1 MNNIRRKTRTI
12 TVGGIKIGSDYPVR
26 VQTMANTDTN
36 DIEQSVLQ
44 AERCIKAGT
53 ELLRYTTQGTKE
65 AENLGIIHE
74 KLHEKGYTTPLVADI
89 HFNPHVAETAAKL
102 VEKIRINPG
111 NFVNSKDGEYT
122 ENEWNDELQRIKEK
136 LFPLLDICKEHDT
149 CVRIGV
155 NHGSLSKRIVSRY
168 GNTPLGLAKSCM
180 EFIELCEE
188 AGFYNLILSIKASNT
203 RVMVYAVRMLVEMM
217 NASGKNY
224 PLHLGVTEA
233 GSDTEGR
240 IKSAVGIGT
249 LLSEGIGDTIRV
261 SLSEAP
267 EAEIPVAKAIVDYI
281 NTYEPPTNCTDA
293 NCPKLTSYCKRESY
307 IIDTI
312 GGNNAPVVITGTP
325 TTSGQTSSL
334 HEDFTIKTL
343 PRYMELN
350 ADNIDAGKISEIK
363 HNPQK
368 IILLTTEKHDYINT
382 VRAAINTLTSQNIH
396 NPIIAYKKYNEA
408 DITQLQIKS
417 AIDFGGLLIDGLI
430 DGIYIN
436 NTTAQIPAEEI
447 CETSYQIL
455 QSSRARFSTTEY
467 ISCPSCGRTKFN
479 LPERVKEVKRATK
492 HLKGLKI
499 AVMGCIVN
507 GPGEMADADYGYI
520 GAGFGKVSLFKGKE
534 CIIKNIPEEEAIEKL
549 LEIINKDN
557 ITAKKHIDNEK

>member
-1 MNNIRRKTRTI
+1 MNSIRRETKSI
-12 TVGGIKIGSDYPVR
+12 TVGSIRIGSEYPIR

-36 DIEQSVLQ
+36 DIEASVSQ
-44 AERCIKAGT
+44 AKRCIEAGA

-65 AENLGIIHE
+65 AENLGIIHN
-74 KLHEKGYTTPLVADI
+74 KLQSDGYTTPLVADI

-111 NFVNSKDGEYT
+111 NFVSSKEGEYS
-122 ENEWNDELQRIKEK
+122 EKEWAEEINKIREK
-136 LFPLLDICKEHDT
+136 LFPLLDICKQHNT

-155 NHGSLSKRIVSRY
+155 NHGSLSKRIVSKY

-180 EFIELCEE
+180 EFIDLCEE
-188 AGFYNLILSIKASNT
+188 AEFYNLILSIKASNT

-217 NASGKNY
+217 EKSGKNY

-240 IKSAVGIGT
+240 IKSASGIGT

-267 EAEIPVAKAIVDYI
+267 EAEIPVAKNIVEYI
-281 NTYEPPTNCTDA
+281 NTYNYSTTIQ
-293 NCPKLTSYCKRESY
+293 PKQLSRRTSYNKRKSNEIHNIGGENVPIVVTNKANNTEIHEDY
-307 IIDTI
+307 TIDNIPNKVLLEVEKIDTS
-312 GGNNAPVVITGTP
+312 T
-325 TTSGQTSSL
+325 L
-334 HEDFTIKTL
+334 ELLKTH
-343 PRYMELN
+343 PE
-350 ADNIDAGKISEIK
+350 
-363 HNPQK
+363 Q
-368 IILLTTEKHDYINT
+368 IIFLTTKEHNFIGTIRLGIEILSKN
-382 VRAAINTLTSQNIH
+382 NIY
-396 NPIIAYKKYNEA
+396 NPIIVTKRYNENNLSL
-408 DITQLQIKS
+408 LQIKS

-436 NTTAQIPAEEI
+436 NENRAISEEEV
-447 CETSYQIL
+447 CETSFQIL
-455 QSSRARFSTTEY
+455 QSTRARFSTTEY
-467 ISCPSCGRTKFN
+467 ISCPSCGRTKFD
-479 LPERVKEVKRATK
+479 LPERVKEVKKATK

-520 GAGFGKVSLFKGKE
+520 GAGFGKVSLYKGKE
-534 CIIKNIPEEEAIEKL
+534 CIVKNIPEGEAIKKL
-549 LEIINKDN
+549 LEIINNN
-557 ITAKKHIDNEK
+557 I

>member
-1 MNNIRRKTRTI
+1 MNSIRRETKSI
-12 TVGGIKIGSDYPVR
+12 TVGSIRIGSEYPIR

-36 DIEQSVLQ
+36 DIEASVSQ
-44 AERCIKAGT
+44 AKRCIEAGA

-65 AENLGIIHE
+65 AENLGIIHN
-74 KLHEKGYTTPLVADI
+74 KLQSEGYTTPLVADI

-111 NFVNSKDGEYT
+111 NFVSSKEGEYS
-122 ENEWNDELQRIKEK
+122 EKEWAEEINKIREK
-136 LFPLLDICKEHDT
+136 LFPLLDICKQHNT

-155 NHGSLSKRIVSRY
+155 NHGSLSKRIVSKY

-180 EFIELCEE
+180 EFIDLCEE
-188 AGFYNLILSIKASNT
+188 AEFYNLILSIKASNT

-217 NASGKNY
+217 EKSGKNY

-240 IKSAVGIGT
+240 IKSASGIGT

-267 EAEIPVAKAIVDYI
+267 EAEIPVAKNIVEYI
-281 NTYEPPTNCTDA
+281 NTYNYSTTIQ
-293 NCPKLTSYCKRESY
+293 PKQLSRRTSYNKRKSNEIHNIGGENVPIVVTNKANNTEIHEDY
-307 IIDTI
+307 TINNIPNKVLLEVEKIDTS
-312 GGNNAPVVITGTP
+312 T
-325 TTSGQTSSL
+325 L
-334 HEDFTIKTL
+334 ELLKTH
-343 PRYMELN
+343 PE
-350 ADNIDAGKISEIK
+350 
-363 HNPQK
+363 Q
-368 IILLTTEKHDYINT
+368 IIFLTTKEHNFIGTIRLGIEILSKN
-382 VRAAINTLTSQNIH
+382 NIY
-396 NPIIAYKKYNEA
+396 NPIIVTKRYNENNLSL
-408 DITQLQIKS
+408 LQIKS

-436 NTTAQIPAEEI
+436 NENIAISEEEV
-447 CETSYQIL
+447 CETSFQIL
-455 QSSRARFSTTEY
+455 QSTRARFSTTEY
-467 ISCPSCGRTKFN
+467 ISCPSCGRTKFD
-479 LPERVKEVKRATK
+479 LPERVKEVKKATK

-520 GAGFGKVSLFKGKE
+520 GAGFGKVSLYKGKE
-534 CIIKNIPEEEAIEKL
+534 CIVKNIPEGEAIKKL
-549 LEIINKDN
+549 LEIINNN
-557 ITAKKHIDNEK
+557 I

>member
-1 MNNIRRKTRTI
+1 MNSIRRETKSI
-12 TVGGIKIGSDYPVR
+12 TVGSIRIGSEYPIR

-36 DIEQSVLQ
+36 DIEASVSQ
-44 AERCIKAGT
+44 AKRCIEAGA

-65 AENLGIIHE
+65 AENLGIIHN
-74 KLHEKGYTTPLVADI
+74 KLQSEGYTTPLVADI

-111 NFVNSKDGEYT
+111 NFVSSKEGEYS
-122 ENEWNDELQRIKEK
+122 EKEWAEEINKIREK
-136 LFPLLDICKEHDT
+136 LFPLLDICKQHNT

-155 NHGSLSKRIVSRY
+155 NHGSLSKRIVSKY

-180 EFIELCEE
+180 EFIDLCEE
-188 AGFYNLILSIKASNT
+188 AEFYNLILSIKASNT

-217 NASGKNY
+217 EKSDKNY

-240 IKSAVGIGT
+240 IKSASGIGT

-267 EAEIPVAKAIVDYI
+267 EAEIPVAKNIVEYI
-281 NTYEPPTNCTDA
+281 NTYNYSTTIQ
-293 NCPKLTSYCKRESY
+293 PKQLSRRTSYNKRKSNEIHNIGGENVPIVVTNKANNTEIHEDY
-307 IIDTI
+307 TIDNIPNKVLLEVEKIDTS
-312 GGNNAPVVITGTP
+312 T
-325 TTSGQTSSL
+325 L
-334 HEDFTIKTL
+334 ELLKTH
-343 PRYMELN
+343 PE
-350 ADNIDAGKISEIK
+350 
-363 HNPQK
+363 Q
-368 IILLTTEKHDYINT
+368 IIFLTTKEHNFIGTIRLGIEILSKN
-382 VRAAINTLTSQNIH
+382 NIY
-396 NPIIAYKKYNEA
+396 NPIIVTKRYNENNLSL
-408 DITQLQIKS
+408 LQIKS

-436 NTTAQIPAEEI
+436 NENRAISEEEV
-447 CETSYQIL
+447 CETSFQIL
-455 QSSRARFSTTEY
+455 QSTRARFSTTEY
-467 ISCPSCGRTKFN
+467 ISCPSCGRTKFD
-479 LPERVKEVKRATK
+479 LPERVKEVKKATK

-520 GAGFGKVSLFKGKE
+520 GAGFGKVSLYKGKE
-534 CIIKNIPEEEAIEKL
+534 CIVKNIPEGEAIKKL
-549 LEIINKDN
+549 LEIINNN
-557 ITAKKHIDNEK
+557 I

>member
-1 MNNIRRKTRTI
+1 MNSIRRKTKSI
-12 TVGGIKIGSDYPVR
+12 TVGSIRIGSEYPIR

-36 DIEQSVLQ
+36 DIEASVSQ
-44 AERCIKAGT
+44 AKRCIEAGA

-65 AENLGIIHE
+65 AENLGIIHN
-74 KLHEKGYTTPLVADI
+74 KLQSEGYTTPLVADI

-111 NFVNSKDGEYT
+111 NFVSSKEGEYS
-122 ENEWNDELQRIKEK
+122 EKEWAEEINKIREK
-136 LFPLLDICKEHDT
+136 LFPLLDICKQHNT

-155 NHGSLSKRIVSRY
+155 NHGSLSKRIVSKY

-180 EFIELCEE
+180 EFIDLCEE
-188 AGFYNLILSIKASNT
+188 AEFYNLILSIKASNT

-217 NASGKNY
+217 EKSGKNY

-240 IKSAVGIGT
+240 IKSASGIGT

-267 EAEIPVAKAIVDYI
+267 EAEIPVAKNIVEYI
-281 NTYEPPTNCTDA
+281 NTYNYSTTIQ
-293 NCPKLTSYCKRESY
+293 PKQLSRKTSYNKRKSNEIHNIGGENVPIVVTNKANNTEIHEDY
-307 IIDTI
+307 TIDNIPNKVLLEVEKIDTS
-312 GGNNAPVVITGTP
+312 T
-325 TTSGQTSSL
+325 L
-334 HEDFTIKTL
+334 ELLKTD
-343 PRYMELN
+343 PE
-350 ADNIDAGKISEIK
+350 
-363 HNPQK
+363 Q
-368 IILLTTEKHDYINT
+368 IIFLTTKEHNFIGTIRLGIEILSKN
-382 VRAAINTLTSQNIH
+382 NIY
-396 NPIIAYKKYNEA
+396 NPIIVTKKYNENNLSL
-408 DITQLQIKS
+408 LQIKS

-436 NTTAQIPAEEI
+436 NENRAISEEEV
-447 CETSYQIL
+447 CETSFQIL
-455 QSSRARFSTTEY
+455 QSTRARFSTTEY
-467 ISCPSCGRTKFN
+467 ISCPSCGRTKFD
-479 LPERVKEVKRATK
+479 LPERVKEVKKATK

-520 GAGFGKVSLFKGKE
+520 GAGFGKVSLYKGKE
-534 CIIKNIPEEEAIEKL
+534 CIVKNIPEGEAIKKL
-549 LEIINKDN
+549 LEIINNN
-557 ITAKKHIDNEK
+557 I

>member
-1 MNNIRRKTRTI
+1 MNSIRRETKSI
-12 TVGGIKIGSDYPVR
+12 TVGSIRIGSEYPIR

-36 DIEQSVLQ
+36 DIEASVSQ
-44 AERCIKAGT
+44 AKRCIEAGA

-65 AENLGIIHE
+65 AENLGIIHN
-74 KLHEKGYTTPLVADI
+74 KLQSEGYTTPLVADI

-111 NFVNSKDGEYT
+111 NFVSSKEGEYS
-122 ENEWNDELQRIKEK
+122 EKEWAEEINKIREK
-136 LFPLLDICKEHDT
+136 LFPLLDICKQHNT

-155 NHGSLSKRIVSRY
+155 NHGSLSKRIVSKY

-180 EFIELCEE
+180 EFIDLCEE
-188 AGFYNLILSIKASNT
+188 AEFYNLILSIKASNT

-217 NASGKNY
+217 EKSGKNY

-240 IKSAVGIGT
+240 IKSASGIGT

-267 EAEIPVAKAIVDYI
+267 EAEIPVAKNIVEYI
-281 NTYEPPTNCTDA
+281 NTYNYSTTIQ
-293 NCPKLTSYCKRESY
+293 PKQLSRITSYNKRKSNEIHNIGGENVPIVVTNKANNTEIHEDY
-307 IIDTI
+307 TIDNIPNKELLEVEKIDTS
-312 GGNNAPVVITGTP
+312 T
-325 TTSGQTSSL
+325 L
-334 HEDFTIKTL
+334 ELLKTH
-343 PRYMELN
+343 PE
-350 ADNIDAGKISEIK
+350 
-363 HNPQK
+363 Q
-368 IILLTTEKHDYINT
+368 IIFLTTKEHNFIGTIRLGIEILSKN
-382 VRAAINTLTSQNIH
+382 NIY
-396 NPIIAYKKYNEA
+396 NPIIVTKIYNENNLSL
-408 DITQLQIKS
+408 LQIKS

-436 NTTAQIPAEEI
+436 NENIAISEEEV
-447 CETSYQIL
+447 CETSFQIL
-455 QSSRARFSTTEY
+455 QSTRARFSTTEY
-467 ISCPSCGRTKFN
+467 ISCPSCGRTKFD
-479 LPERVKEVKRATK
+479 LPERVKEVKKATK

-520 GAGFGKVSLFKGKE
+520 GAGFGKVSLYKGKD
-534 CIIKNIPEEEAIEKL
+534 CIVKNIPEGEAIKKL
-549 LEIINKDN
+549 LEIINSN
-557 ITAKKHIDNEK
+557 I

>member
-1 MNNIRRKTRTI
+1 MNKLRRETRSI
-12 TVGGIKIGSDYPVR
+12 TVGKIKIGSNYPIR

-36 DIEQSVLQ
+36 DIDLSVQQ
-44 AERCIKAGT
+44 AKRCIEAGA

-65 AENLGIIHE
+65 AENLGVIHN
-74 KLHEKGYTTPLVADI
+74 KLREEGYTIPLVADI
-89 HFNPHVAETAAKL
+89 HFNPHVVETAAKL

-111 NFVNSKDGEYT
+111 NFVNSKEGEYT
-122 ENEWNDELQRIKEK
+122 EQEWNDEINKIKEK
-136 LFPLLDICKEHDT
+136 LFPLLEICKQHNT

-180 EFIELCEE
+180 EFITLCEE
-188 AGFYNLILSIKASNT
+188 ANFYNLILSIKASNT
-203 RVMVYAVRMLVEMM
+203 RVMVYAVRLLVKMM
-217 NASGKNY
+217 IETGKSY

-261 SLSEAP
+261 SLSESP
-267 EAEIPVAKAIVDYI
+267 EAEIPVAKNIVEYI
-281 NTYEPPTNCTDA
+281 NSFNTTAFSADIQYEKA
-293 NCPKLTSYCKRESY
+293 TSYNRRKSN
-307 IIDTI
+307 ISGHI
-312 GGNNAPVVITGTP
+312 GGNNAPVVITSTAVEN
-325 TTSGQTSSL
+325 SL
-334 HEDFTIKTL
+334 HEDYTL
-343 PRYMELN
+343 NNLPDYI
-350 ADNIDAGKISEIK
+350 NIDTEEINETIINK
-363 HNPQK
+363 LHQAPNR
-368 IILLTTEKHDYINT
+368 IILLTSKSTNYVQTIRD
-382 VRAAINTLTSQNIH
+382 AIYLLTRNDIF
-396 NPIIAYKKYNEA
+396 NPIIATKEYTEEDLNL
-408 DITQLQIKS
+408 LQIKS

-430 DGIYIN
+430 DGIFIDN
-436 NTTAQIPAEEI
+436 KTDKIDQEAI
-447 CETSYQIL
+447 CETSFQIL

-479 LPERVKEVKRATK
+479 LPERVKEVKQATK

-520 GAGFGKVSLFKGKE
+520 GAGLGKVSLYKGKE
-534 CIIKNIPEEEAIEKL
+534 CIVKNIPEETAIDKL
-549 LEIINKDN
+549 LEIIHNDIN
-557 ITAKKHIDNEK
+557 

>member
-1 MNNIRRKTRTI
+1 MNSIRRETKSI
-12 TVGGIKIGSDYPVR
+12 TVGSIRIGSEYPIR

-36 DIEQSVLQ
+36 DIEASVSQ
-44 AERCIKAGT
+44 AKRCIEAGA

-65 AENLGIIHE
+65 AENLGIIHN
-74 KLHEKGYTTPLVADI
+74 KLQSEGYTTPLVADI

-111 NFVNSKDGEYT
+111 NFVSSKEGEYS
-122 ENEWNDELQRIKEK
+122 EKEWAEEINKIREK
-136 LFPLLDICKEHDT
+136 LFPLLDICKQHNT

-155 NHGSLSKRIVSRY
+155 NHGSLSKRIVSKY

-180 EFIELCEE
+180 EFIDLCEE
-188 AGFYNLILSIKASNT
+188 AEFYNLILSIKASNT

-217 NASGKNY
+217 EKSGKNY

-240 IKSAVGIGT
+240 IKSASGIGT

-267 EAEIPVAKAIVDYI
+267 EAEIPVAKNIVEYI
-281 NTYEPPTNCTDA
+281 NTYNYSTTIQ
-293 NCPKLTSYCKRESY
+293 PKQLSRRTSYNKRKSNEIHNIGGENVPIVVTNKANNTEIHEDY
-307 IIDTI
+307 TIDNIPNKVLLEVEKIDTS
-312 GGNNAPVVITGTP
+312 T
-325 TTSGQTSSL
+325 L
-334 HEDFTIKTL
+334 ELLKTD
-343 PRYMELN
+343 PE
-350 ADNIDAGKISEIK
+350 
-363 HNPQK
+363 Q
-368 IILLTTEKHDYINT
+368 IIFLTTKEHNFIGTIRLGIEILSKN
-382 VRAAINTLTSQNIH
+382 NIY
-396 NPIIAYKKYNEA
+396 NPIIVTKKYNENNLSL
-408 DITQLQIKS
+408 LQIKS

-436 NTTAQIPAEEI
+436 NENRAISEEEV
-447 CETSYQIL
+447 CETSFQIL
-455 QSSRARFSTTEY
+455 QSTRARFSTTEY
-467 ISCPSCGRTKFN
+467 ISCPSCGRTKFD
-479 LPERVKEVKRATK
+479 LPERVKEVKKATK

-520 GAGFGKVSLFKGKE
+520 GAGFGKVSLYKGKE
-534 CIIKNIPEEEAIEKL
+534 CIVKNIPEGEAIKKL
-549 LEIINKDN
+549 LEIINNN
-557 ITAKKHIDNEK
+557 I

>member
-1 MNNIRRKTRTI
+1 MNSIRRETKSI
-12 TVGGIKIGSDYPVR
+12 TVGSIKIGSEYPIR

-36 DIEQSVLQ
+36 DIEASVSQ
-44 AERCIKAGT
+44 AKRCIEAGA

-65 AENLGIIHE
+65 AENLGIIHN
-74 KLHEKGYTTPLVADI
+74 KLQSEGYTTPLVADI

-111 NFVNSKDGEYT
+111 NFVSSKEGEYS
-122 ENEWNDELQRIKEK
+122 EKEWAEEINKIREK
-136 LFPLLDICKEHDT
+136 LFPLLDICKQHNT

-155 NHGSLSKRIVSRY
+155 NHGSLSKRIVSKY

-180 EFIELCEE
+180 EFIDLCEE
-188 AGFYNLILSIKASNT
+188 AEFYNLILSIKASNT

-217 NASGKNY
+217 EKSGKNY

-240 IKSAVGIGT
+240 IKSASGIGT

-267 EAEIPVAKAIVDYI
+267 EAEIPVAKNIVEYI
-281 NTYEPPTNCTDA
+281 NTYNYSTTIQ
-293 NCPKLTSYCKRESY
+293 PKQLSRKTSYNKRKSNEIHNIGGENVPIVVTNKANNTEIHEDY
-307 IIDTI
+307 TIDNIPNKVLLEVEKIDTS
-312 GGNNAPVVITGTP
+312 T
-325 TTSGQTSSL
+325 L
-334 HEDFTIKTL
+334 ELLKTH
-343 PRYMELN
+343 PE
-350 ADNIDAGKISEIK
+350 
-363 HNPQK
+363 Q
-368 IILLTTEKHDYINT
+368 IIFLTTKEHNFIGTIRLGIEILSKN
-382 VRAAINTLTSQNIH
+382 NIY
-396 NPIIAYKKYNEA
+396 NPIIVTKKYNENNLSL
-408 DITQLQIKS
+408 LQIKS

-436 NTTAQIPAEEI
+436 NENRAISEEEV
-447 CETSYQIL
+447 CETSFQIL
-455 QSSRARFSTTEY
+455 QSTRARFSTTEY
-467 ISCPSCGRTKFN
+467 ISCPSCGRTKFD
-479 LPERVKEVKRATK
+479 LPERVKEVKKATK

-520 GAGFGKVSLFKGKE
+520 GAGFGKVSLYKGKD
-534 CIIKNIPEEEAIEKL
+534 CIVKNIPEGEAIKKL
-549 LEIINKDN
+549 LEIINSN
-557 ITAKKHIDNEK
+557 I

>member
-1 MNNIRRKTRTI
+1 MNSIRRETKSI
-12 TVGGIKIGSDYPVR
+12 TVGSIKIGSEYPIR

-36 DIEQSVLQ
+36 DIEASVSQ
-44 AERCIKAGT
+44 AKRCIEAGA

-65 AENLGIIHE
+65 AENLGIIHN
-74 KLHEKGYTTPLVADI
+74 KLQSEGYTTPLVADI

-111 NFVNSKDGEYT
+111 NFVSSKEGEYS
-122 ENEWNDELQRIKEK
+122 EKEWAEEINKIREK
-136 LFPLLDICKEHDT
+136 LFPLLDICKQHNT

-155 NHGSLSKRIVSRY
+155 NHGSLSKRIVSKY

-180 EFIELCEE
+180 EFIDLCEE
-188 AGFYNLILSIKASNT
+188 AEFYNLILSIKASNT

-217 NASGKNY
+217 EKSGKNY

-240 IKSAVGIGT
+240 IKSASGIGT

-267 EAEIPVAKAIVDYI
+267 EAEIPVAKNIVEYI
-281 NTYEPPTNCTDA
+281 NTYNYSTTIQ
-293 NCPKLTSYCKRESY
+293 PKQLSRRTSYNKRKSNEIHNIGGENVPIVVTNKANNTEIHEDY
-307 IIDTI
+307 TIDNIPNKVLLEVEKIDTS
-312 GGNNAPVVITGTP
+312 T
-325 TTSGQTSSL
+325 L
-334 HEDFTIKTL
+334 ELLKTD
-343 PRYMELN
+343 PE
-350 ADNIDAGKISEIK
+350 
-363 HNPQK
+363 Q
-368 IILLTTEKHDYINT
+368 IIFLTTKEHNFIGTIRLGIEILSKN
-382 VRAAINTLTSQNIH
+382 NIY
-396 NPIIAYKKYNEA
+396 NPIIVTKRYNENNLSL
-408 DITQLQIKS
+408 LQIKS

-436 NTTAQIPAEEI
+436 NENRAISEEEV
-447 CETSYQIL
+447 CETSFQIL
-455 QSSRARFSTTEY
+455 QSTRARFSTTEY
-467 ISCPSCGRTKFN
+467 ISCPSCGRTKFD
-479 LPERVKEVKRATK
+479 LPERVKEVKKATK

-520 GAGFGKVSLFKGKE
+520 GAGFGKVSLYKGKE
-534 CIIKNIPEEEAIEKL
+534 CIVKNIPEGEAIKKL
-549 LEIINKDN
+549 LEIINNN
-557 ITAKKHIDNEK
+557 I

>member
-1 MNNIRRKTRTI
+1 MNSIRRETKSI
-12 TVGGIKIGSDYPVR
+12 TVGSIRIGSEYPIR

-36 DIEQSVLQ
+36 DIEASVSQ
-44 AERCIKAGT
+44 AKRCIEAGA

-65 AENLGIIHE
+65 AENLGIIHN
-74 KLHEKGYTTPLVADI
+74 KLQSEGYTTPLVADI

-111 NFVNSKDGEYT
+111 NFVSSKEGEYS
-122 ENEWNDELQRIKEK
+122 EKEWAEEINKIREK
-136 LFPLLDICKEHDT
+136 LFPLLDICKQHNT

-155 NHGSLSKRIVSRY
+155 NHGSLSKRIVSKY

-180 EFIELCEE
+180 EFIDLCEE
-188 AGFYNLILSIKASNT
+188 AEFYNLILSIKASNT

-217 NASGKNY
+217 EKSGKNY

-240 IKSAVGIGT
+240 IKSASGIGT

-267 EAEIPVAKAIVDYI
+267 EAEIPVAKNIVEYI
-281 NTYEPPTNCTDA
+281 NTYNYSTTIQ
-293 NCPKLTSYCKRESY
+293 PKQLSRRTSYNKRKSNEIHNIGGENVPIVVTNKANNTEIHEDY
-307 IIDTI
+307 TINNIPNKVLLEVEKIDTS
-312 GGNNAPVVITGTP
+312 T
-325 TTSGQTSSL
+325 L
-334 HEDFTIKTL
+334 ELLKTH
-343 PRYMELN
+343 PE
-350 ADNIDAGKISEIK
+350 
-363 HNPQK
+363 Q
-368 IILLTTEKHDYINT
+368 IIFLTTKEHNFIGTIRLGIEILSKN
-382 VRAAINTLTSQNIH
+382 NIY
-396 NPIIAYKKYNEA
+396 NPIIVTKRYNENNLSL
-408 DITQLQIKS
+408 LQIKS

-436 NTTAQIPAEEI
+436 NENRAISEEEV
-447 CETSYQIL
+447 CETSFQIL
-455 QSSRARFSTTEY
+455 QSTRARFSTTEY
-467 ISCPSCGRTKFN
+467 ISCPSCGRTKFD
-479 LPERVKEVKRATK
+479 LPERVKEVKKATK

-520 GAGFGKVSLFKGKE
+520 GAGFGKVSLYKGKE
-534 CIIKNIPEEEAIEKL
+534 CIVKNIPEGEAIKKL
-549 LEIINKDN
+549 LEIINSN
-557 ITAKKHIDNEK
+557 I

>member
-1 MNNIRRKTRTI
+1 MNSIRRETKSI
-12 TVGGIKIGSDYPVR
+12 TVGSIRIGSEYPIR

-36 DIEQSVLQ
+36 DIEASVSQ
-44 AERCIKAGT
+44 AKRCIEAGA

-65 AENLGIIHE
+65 AENLGIIHN
-74 KLHEKGYTTPLVADI
+74 KLQSEGYTTPLVADI

-111 NFVNSKDGEYT
+111 NFVSSKEGEYS
-122 ENEWNDELQRIKEK
+122 EKEWAEEINKIREK
-136 LFPLLDICKEHDT
+136 LFPLLDICKQHNT

-155 NHGSLSKRIVSRY
+155 NHGSLSKRIVSKY

-180 EFIELCEE
+180 EFIDLCEE
-188 AGFYNLILSIKASNT
+188 AEFYNLILSIKASNT

-217 NASGKNY
+217 EKSGKNY

-240 IKSAVGIGT
+240 IKSASGIGT

-267 EAEIPVAKAIVDYI
+267 EAEIPVAKNIVEYI
-281 NTYEPPTNCTDA
+281 NTYNYSTTIQ
-293 NCPKLTSYCKRESY
+293 PKQLSRRTSYNKRKSNEIHNIGGENVPIVVTNKANNTEIHEDY
-307 IIDTI
+307 TIDNIPNKVLLEVKKIDTS
-312 GGNNAPVVITGTP
+312 T
-325 TTSGQTSSL
+325 L
-334 HEDFTIKTL
+334 ELLKTH
-343 PRYMELN
+343 PE
-350 ADNIDAGKISEIK
+350 
-363 HNPQK
+363 Q
-368 IILLTTEKHDYINT
+368 IIFLTTKEHNFIGTIRLGIEILSKN
-382 VRAAINTLTSQNIH
+382 NIY
-396 NPIIAYKKYNEA
+396 NPIIVTKRYNENNLSL
-408 DITQLQIKS
+408 LQIKS

-436 NTTAQIPAEEI
+436 NENRAISEEEV
-447 CETSYQIL
+447 CETSFQIL
-455 QSSRARFSTTEY
+455 QSTRARFSTTEY
-467 ISCPSCGRTKFN
+467 ISCPSCGRTKFD
-479 LPERVKEVKRATK
+479 LPERVKEVKKATK

-520 GAGFGKVSLFKGKE
+520 GAGFGKVSLYKGKE
-534 CIIKNIPEEEAIEKL
+534 CIVKNIPEGEAIKKL
-549 LEIINKDN
+549 LEIINSN
-557 ITAKKHIDNEK
+557 I

>member
-1 MNNIRRKTRTI
+1 MNSIRRETKSI
-12 TVGGIKIGSDYPVR
+12 TVGSIKIGSEYPIR

-36 DIEQSVLQ
+36 DIEASVSQ
-44 AERCIKAGT
+44 AKRCIEAGA

-65 AENLGIIHE
+65 AENLGIIHN
-74 KLHEKGYTTPLVADI
+74 KLQSEGYTTPLVADI

-111 NFVNSKDGEYT
+111 NFVSSKEGEYS
-122 ENEWNDELQRIKEK
+122 EKEWAEEINKIREK
-136 LFPLLDICKEHDT
+136 LFPLLDICKQHNT

-155 NHGSLSKRIVSRY
+155 NHGSLSKRIVSKY

-180 EFIELCEE
+180 EFIDLCEE
-188 AGFYNLILSIKASNT
+188 AEFYNLILSIKASNT

-217 NASGKNY
+217 EKSGKNY

-240 IKSAVGIGT
+240 IKSASGIGT

-267 EAEIPVAKAIVDYI
+267 EAEIPVAKNIVEYI
-281 NTYEPPTNCTDA
+281 NTYNYSTTIQ
-293 NCPKLTSYCKRESY
+293 PKQLSRRTSYNKRKSNEIHNIGGENVPIVVTNKANNTEIHEDY
-307 IIDTI
+307 TIDNIPNKVLLEVEKIDTS
-312 GGNNAPVVITGTP
+312 T
-325 TTSGQTSSL
+325 L
-334 HEDFTIKTL
+334 ELLKTH
-343 PRYMELN
+343 PE
-350 ADNIDAGKISEIK
+350 
-363 HNPQK
+363 Q
-368 IILLTTEKHDYINT
+368 IIFLTTKEHNFIGTIRLGIEILSKN
-382 VRAAINTLTSQNIH
+382 NIY
-396 NPIIAYKKYNEA
+396 NPIIVTKRYNENNLSL
-408 DITQLQIKS
+408 LQIKS

-436 NTTAQIPAEEI
+436 NENRAISEEEV
-447 CETSYQIL
+447 CETSFQIL
-455 QSSRARFSTTEY
+455 QSTRARFSTTEY
-467 ISCPSCGRTKFN
+467 ISCPSCGRTKFD
-479 LPERVKEVKRATK
+479 LPERVKEVKKATK

-520 GAGFGKVSLFKGKE
+520 GAGFGKVSLYKGKD
-534 CIIKNIPEEEAIEKL
+534 CIVKNIPEGEAIKKL
-549 LEIINKDN
+549 LEIINNN
-557 ITAKKHIDNEK
+557 I

>member
-1 MNNIRRKTRTI
+1 MNSIRRETKSI
-12 TVGGIKIGSDYPVR
+12 TVGSIRIGSEYPIR

-36 DIEQSVLQ
+36 DIEASVSQ
-44 AERCIKAGT
+44 AKSCIEAGA

-65 AENLGIIHE
+65 AENLGIIHN
-74 KLHEKGYTTPLVADI
+74 KLQSEGYTTPLVADI

-111 NFVNSKDGEYT
+111 NFVSSKEGEYS
-122 ENEWNDELQRIKEK
+122 EKEWAEEINKIREK
-136 LFPLLDICKEHDT
+136 LFPLLDICKQHNT

-155 NHGSLSKRIVSRY
+155 NHGSLSKRIVSKY

-180 EFIELCEE
+180 EFIDLCEE
-188 AGFYNLILSIKASNT
+188 AEFYNLILSIKASNT

-217 NASGKNY
+217 EKSGKNY

-240 IKSAVGIGT
+240 IKSASGIGT

-267 EAEIPVAKAIVDYI
+267 EAEIPVAKNIVEYI
-281 NTYEPPTNCTDA
+281 NTYNYSTTIQ
-293 NCPKLTSYCKRESY
+293 PKQLSRRTSYNKRKSNEIHNIGGENVPIVVTNKANNTEIHEDY
-307 IIDTI
+307 TIDNIPNKVLLEVEKIDTS
-312 GGNNAPVVITGTP
+312 T
-325 TTSGQTSSL
+325 L
-334 HEDFTIKTL
+334 ELLKTD
-343 PRYMELN
+343 PE
-350 ADNIDAGKISEIK
+350 
-363 HNPQK
+363 Q
-368 IILLTTEKHDYINT
+368 IIFLTTKEHNFIGTIRLGIEILSKN
-382 VRAAINTLTSQNIH
+382 NIY
-396 NPIIAYKKYNEA
+396 NPIIVTKRYNENNLSL
-408 DITQLQIKS
+408 LQIKS

-436 NTTAQIPAEEI
+436 NENRAISEEEV
-447 CETSYQIL
+447 CETSFQIL
-455 QSSRARFSTTEY
+455 QSTRARFSTTEY
-467 ISCPSCGRTKFN
+467 ISCPSCGRTKFD
-479 LPERVKEVKRATK
+479 LPERVKEVKKATK

-520 GAGFGKVSLFKGKE
+520 GAGFGKVSLYKGKE
-534 CIIKNIPEEEAIEKL
+534 CIVKNIPEGEAIKKL
-549 LEIINKDN
+549 LEIINSN
-557 ITAKKHIDNEK
+557 I

>member
-1 MNNIRRKTRTI
+1 MNSIRRETKSI
-12 TVGGIKIGSDYPVR
+12 TVGSIKIGSEYPIR

-36 DIEQSVLQ
+36 DIEASVSQ
-44 AERCIKAGT
+44 AKRCIEAGA

-65 AENLGIIHE
+65 AENLGIIHN
-74 KLHEKGYTTPLVADI
+74 KLQSEGYTTPLVADI

-111 NFVNSKDGEYT
+111 NFVSSKEGEYS
-122 ENEWNDELQRIKEK
+122 EKEWAEEINKIREK
-136 LFPLLDICKEHDT
+136 LFPLLDICKQHNT

-155 NHGSLSKRIVSRY
+155 NHGSLSKRIVSKY

-180 EFIELCEE
+180 EFIDLCEE
-188 AGFYNLILSIKASNT
+188 AEFYNLILSIKASNT

-217 NASGKNY
+217 EKSGKNY

-240 IKSAVGIGT
+240 IKSASGIGT

-267 EAEIPVAKAIVDYI
+267 EAEIPVAKNIVEYI
-281 NTYEPPTNCTDA
+281 NTYNYSTTIQ
-293 NCPKLTSYCKRESY
+293 PKQLSRRTSYNKRKSNEIHNIGGENVPIVVTNKANNTEIHEDY
-307 IIDTI
+307 TIDNIPNKVLLEVEKIDTS
-312 GGNNAPVVITGTP
+312 T
-325 TTSGQTSSL
+325 L
-334 HEDFTIKTL
+334 ELLKTH
-343 PRYMELN
+343 PE
-350 ADNIDAGKISEIK
+350 
-363 HNPQK
+363 Q
-368 IILLTTEKHDYINT
+368 IIFLTTKEHNFIGTIRLGIEILSKN
-382 VRAAINTLTSQNIH
+382 NIY
-396 NPIIAYKKYNEA
+396 NPIIVTKKYNENNLSL
-408 DITQLQIKS
+408 LQIKS

-436 NTTAQIPAEEI
+436 NENRAISEEEV
-447 CETSYQIL
+447 CETSFQIL
-455 QSSRARFSTTEY
+455 QSTRARFSTTEY
-467 ISCPSCGRTKFN
+467 ISCPSCGRTKFD
-479 LPERVKEVKRATK
+479 LPERVKEVKKATK

-520 GAGFGKVSLFKGKE
+520 GAGFGKVSLYKGKE
-534 CIIKNIPEEEAIEKL
+534 CIVKNIPEGEAIKKL
-549 LEIINKDN
+549 LEIINSN
-557 ITAKKHIDNEK
+557 I

>member
-1 MNNIRRKTRTI
+1 MNKLRRETRSI
-12 TVGGIKIGSDYPVR
+12 TVGEIKIGSNYPIR

-36 DIEQSVLQ
+36 EIDLSVQQ
-44 AERCIKAGT
+44 AKRCIEAGA

-65 AENLGIIHE
+65 AENLGVIHN
-74 KLHEKGYTTPLVADI
+74 KLREEGYTIPLVADI

-111 NFVNSKDGEYT
+111 NFVNSKEGEYT
-122 ENEWNDELQRIKEK
+122 EQEWNDEINKIKEK
-136 LFPLLDICKEHDT
+136 LFPLLEICKQHNT

-180 EFIELCEE
+180 EFITLCEE
-188 AGFYNLILSIKASNT
+188 ANFYNLILSIKASNT
-203 RVMVYAVRMLVEMM
+203 RVMVYAVRLLVKMM
-217 NASGKNY
+217 IETGKSY

-261 SLSEAP
+261 SLSESP
-267 EAEIPVAKAIVDYI
+267 EAEIPVAKNIVEYI
-281 NTYEPPTNCTDA
+281 NSFNSTEFSADIQYEKA
-293 NCPKLTSYCKRESY
+293 TSYNRRKSN
-307 IIDTI
+307 ISGHI
-312 GGNNAPVVITGTP
+312 GGNNAPVVITSTAVEN
-325 TTSGQTSSL
+325 SL
-334 HEDFTIKTL
+334 HEDYTL
-343 PRYMELN
+343 NNLPDYI
-350 ADNIDAGKISEIK
+350 NIDTEEINETIINK
-363 HNPQK
+363 LHQAPNR
-368 IILLTTEKHDYINT
+368 IILLTSKSTNYVQTIRD
-382 VRAAINTLTSQNIH
+382 AIYLLTRNDIF
-396 NPIIAYKKYNEA
+396 NPIIATKEYTEEDLNL
-408 DITQLQIKS
+408 LQIKS

-430 DGIYIN
+430 DGIFIDN
-436 NTTAQIPAEEI
+436 KTDKIDQEAI
-447 CETSYQIL
+447 CETSFQIL

-479 LPERVKEVKRATK
+479 LPERVKEVKQATK

-520 GAGFGKVSLFKGKE
+520 GAGLGKVSLYKGKE
-534 CIIKNIPEEEAIEKL
+534 CIVKNIPEETAIDKL
-549 LEIINKDN
+549 LEIIHNDIN
-557 ITAKKHIDNEK
+557 

>member
-1 MNNIRRKTRTI
+1 MNSIRRETKSI
-12 TVGGIKIGSDYPVR
+12 TVGSIRIGSEYPIR

-36 DIEQSVLQ
+36 DIEASVSQ
-44 AERCIKAGT
+44 AKRCIEAGA

-65 AENLGIIHE
+65 AENLGIIHN
-74 KLHEKGYTTPLVADI
+74 KLQSEGYTTPLVADI

-111 NFVNSKDGEYT
+111 NFVSSKEGEYS
-122 ENEWNDELQRIKEK
+122 EKEWAEEINKIREK
-136 LFPLLDICKEHDT
+136 LFPLLDICKQHNT

-155 NHGSLSKRIVSRY
+155 NHGSLSKRIVSKY

-180 EFIELCEE
+180 EFIDLCEE
-188 AGFYNLILSIKASNT
+188 AEFYNLILSIKASNT

-217 NASGKNY
+217 EKSGKNY

-240 IKSAVGIGT
+240 IKSASGIGT

-267 EAEIPVAKAIVDYI
+267 EAEIPVAKNIVEYI
-281 NTYEPPTNCTDA
+281 NTYNYSTTIQ
-293 NCPKLTSYCKRESY
+293 PKQLSRITSYNKRKSNEIHNIGGENVPIVVTNKANNTEIHEDY
-307 IIDTI
+307 TIDNIPNKELLEVEKIDTS
-312 GGNNAPVVITGTP
+312 T
-325 TTSGQTSSL
+325 L
-334 HEDFTIKTL
+334 ELLKTH
-343 PRYMELN
+343 PE
-350 ADNIDAGKISEIK
+350 
-363 HNPQK
+363 Q
-368 IILLTTEKHDYINT
+368 IIFLTTKEHNFIGTIRLGIEILSKN
-382 VRAAINTLTSQNIH
+382 NIY
-396 NPIIAYKKYNEA
+396 NPIIVTKRYNENNLSL
-408 DITQLQIKS
+408 LQIKS

-436 NTTAQIPAEEI
+436 NENRAISEEEV
-447 CETSYQIL
+447 CETSFQIL
-455 QSSRARFSTTEY
+455 QSTRARFSTTEY
-467 ISCPSCGRTKFN
+467 ISCPSCGRTKFD
-479 LPERVKEVKRATK
+479 LPERVKEVKKATK

-520 GAGFGKVSLFKGKE
+520 GAGFGKVSLYKGKE
-534 CIIKNIPEEEAIEKL
+534 CIVKNIPEGEAIKKL
-549 LEIINKDN
+549 LEIINSN
-557 ITAKKHIDNEK
+557 I

>member
-1 MNNIRRKTRTI
+1 MNSIRRETKSI
-12 TVGGIKIGSDYPVR
+12 TVGSIRIGSEYPIR

-36 DIEQSVLQ
+36 DIEASVSQ
-44 AERCIKAGT
+44 AKRCIEAGA

-65 AENLGIIHE
+65 AENLGIIHN
-74 KLHEKGYTTPLVADI
+74 KLQSEGYTTPLVADI

-111 NFVNSKDGEYT
+111 NFVSSKEGEYS
-122 ENEWNDELQRIKEK
+122 EKEWAEEINKIREK
-136 LFPLLDICKEHDT
+136 LFPLLDICKQHNT

-155 NHGSLSKRIVSRY
+155 NHGSLSKRIVSKY

-180 EFIELCEE
+180 EFIDLCEE
-188 AGFYNLILSIKASNT
+188 AEFYNLILSIKASNT

-217 NASGKNY
+217 EKSGKNY

-240 IKSAVGIGT
+240 IKSASGIGT

-267 EAEIPVAKAIVDYI
+267 EAEIPVAKNIVEYI
-281 NTYEPPTNCTDA
+281 NTYNYSTTIQ
-293 NCPKLTSYCKRESY
+293 PKQLSRRTSYNKRKSNEIHNIGGENVPIVVTNKANNTEIHEDY
-307 IIDTI
+307 TINNIPNKVLLEVEKIDTS
-312 GGNNAPVVITGTP
+312 T
-325 TTSGQTSSL
+325 L
-334 HEDFTIKTL
+334 ELLKTH
-343 PRYMELN
+343 PE
-350 ADNIDAGKISEIK
+350 
-363 HNPQK
+363 Q
-368 IILLTTEKHDYINT
+368 IIFLTTKEHNFIGTIRLGIEILSKN
-382 VRAAINTLTSQNIH
+382 NIY
-396 NPIIAYKKYNEA
+396 NPIIVTKRYNENNLSL
-408 DITQLQIKS
+408 LQIKS

-436 NTTAQIPAEEI
+436 NENIAISEEEV
-447 CETSYQIL
+447 CETSFQIL
-455 QSSRARFSTTEY
+455 QSTRARFSTTEY
-467 ISCPSCGRTKFN
+467 ISCPSCGRTKFD
-479 LPERVKEVKRATK
+479 LPERVKEVKKATK

-520 GAGFGKVSLFKGKE
+520 GAGFGKVSLYKGKD
-534 CIIKNIPEEEAIEKL
+534 CIVKNIPEGEAIKKL
-549 LEIINKDN
+549 LEIINNN
-557 ITAKKHIDNEK
+557 I

>member
-1 MNNIRRKTRTI
+1 MNSIRRETKSI
-12 TVGGIKIGSDYPVR
+12 TVGSIRIGSEYPIR

-36 DIEQSVLQ
+36 DIEASVSQ
-44 AERCIKAGT
+44 AKRCIEAGA

-65 AENLGIIHE
+65 AENLGIIHN
-74 KLHEKGYTTPLVADI
+74 KLQSEGYTTPLVADI

-111 NFVNSKDGEYT
+111 NFVSSKEGEYS
-122 ENEWNDELQRIKEK
+122 EKEWAEEINKIREK
-136 LFPLLDICKEHDT
+136 LFPLLDICKQHNT

-155 NHGSLSKRIVSRY
+155 NHGSLSKRIVSKY

-180 EFIELCEE
+180 EFIDLCEE
-188 AGFYNLILSIKASNT
+188 AEFYNLILSIKASNT

-217 NASGKNY
+217 EKSGKNY

-240 IKSAVGIGT
+240 IKSASGIGT

-267 EAEIPVAKAIVDYI
+267 EAEIPVAKNIVEYI
-281 NTYEPPTNCTDA
+281 NTYNYSTTIQ
-293 NCPKLTSYCKRESY
+293 PKQLSRRTSYNKRKSNEIHNIGGENVPIVVTNKANNTEIHEDY
-307 IIDTI
+307 TIDNIPNKVLLEVGKIDTS
-312 GGNNAPVVITGTP
+312 T
-325 TTSGQTSSL
+325 L
-334 HEDFTIKTL
+334 ELLKTH
-343 PRYMELN
+343 PE
-350 ADNIDAGKISEIK
+350 
-363 HNPQK
+363 Q
-368 IILLTTEKHDYINT
+368 IIFLTTKEHNFIGTIRLGIEILSKN
-382 VRAAINTLTSQNIH
+382 NIY
-396 NPIIAYKKYNEA
+396 NPIIVTKRYNENNLSL
-408 DITQLQIKS
+408 LQIKS

-436 NTTAQIPAEEI
+436 NENRAISEEEV
-447 CETSYQIL
+447 CETSFQIL
-455 QSSRARFSTTEY
+455 QSTRARFSTTEY
-467 ISCPSCGRTKFN
+467 ISCPSCGRTKFD
-479 LPERVKEVKRATK
+479 LPERVKEVKKATK

-520 GAGFGKVSLFKGKE
+520 GAGFGKVSLYKGKE
-534 CIIKNIPEEEAIEKL
+534 CIVKNIPEGEAIKKL
-549 LEIINKDN
+549 LEIINNN
-557 ITAKKHIDNEK
+557 I

>member
-1 MNNIRRKTRTI
+1 MNSIRRETKSI
-12 TVGGIKIGSDYPVR
+12 TVGSIRIGSEYPIR

-36 DIEQSVLQ
+36 DIEASVSQ
-44 AERCIKAGT
+44 AKRCIEAGA

-65 AENLGIIHE
+65 AENLGIIHN
-74 KLHEKGYTTPLVADI
+74 KLQSEGYTTPLVADI

-111 NFVNSKDGEYT
+111 NFVSSKEGEYS
-122 ENEWNDELQRIKEK
+122 EKEWAEEINKIREK
-136 LFPLLDICKEHDT
+136 LFPLLDICKQHNT

-155 NHGSLSKRIVSRY
+155 NHGSLSKRIVSKY

-180 EFIELCEE
+180 EFIDLCEE
-188 AGFYNLILSIKASNT
+188 AEFYNLILSIKASNT

-217 NASGKNY
+217 EKSGKNY

-240 IKSAVGIGT
+240 IKSASGIGT

-267 EAEIPVAKAIVDYI
+267 EAEIPVAKNIVEYI
-281 NTYEPPTNCTDA
+281 NTYNYSTTIQ
-293 NCPKLTSYCKRESY
+293 PKQLSRRTSYNKRKSNEIHNIGGENVPIVVTNKANNTEIHEDY
-307 IIDTI
+307 TIDNIPNKVLLEVEKIDTS
-312 GGNNAPVVITGTP
+312 T
-325 TTSGQTSSL
+325 L
-334 HEDFTIKTL
+334 ELLKTH
-343 PRYMELN
+343 PE
-350 ADNIDAGKISEIK
+350 
-363 HNPQK
+363 Q
-368 IILLTTEKHDYINT
+368 IIFLTTKEHNFIGTIRLGIEILSKN
-382 VRAAINTLTSQNIH
+382 NIY
-396 NPIIAYKKYNEA
+396 NPIIVTKRYNENNLSL
-408 DITQLQIKS
+408 LQIKS

-436 NTTAQIPAEEI
+436 NENIAISEEEV
-447 CETSYQIL
+447 CETSFQIL
-455 QSSRARFSTTEY
+455 QSTRARFSTTEY
-467 ISCPSCGRTKFN
+467 ISCPSCGRTKFD
-479 LPERVKEVKRATK
+479 LPERVKEVKKATK

-520 GAGFGKVSLFKGKE
+520 GAGFGKVSLYKGKE
-534 CIIKNIPEEEAIEKL
+534 CIVKNIPEGEAIKKL
-549 LEIINKDN
+549 LEIINSN
-557 ITAKKHIDNEK
+557 I

>member
-1 MNNIRRKTRTI
+1 MNSIRRKTKSI
-12 TVGGIKIGSDYPVR
+12 TVGSIRIGSEYPIR

-36 DIEQSVLQ
+36 DIEASVSQ
-44 AERCIKAGT
+44 AKRCIEAGA

-65 AENLGIIHE
+65 AENLGIIHN
-74 KLHEKGYTTPLVADI
+74 KLQSEGYTTPLVADI

-111 NFVNSKDGEYT
+111 NFVSSKEGEYS
-122 ENEWNDELQRIKEK
+122 EKEWAEEINKIREK
-136 LFPLLDICKEHDT
+136 LFPLLDICKQHNT

-155 NHGSLSKRIVSRY
+155 NHGSLSKRIVSKY

-180 EFIELCEE
+180 EFIDLCEE
-188 AGFYNLILSIKASNT
+188 AEFYNLILSIKASNT

-217 NASGKNY
+217 EKSGKNY

-240 IKSAVGIGT
+240 IKSASGIGT

-267 EAEIPVAKAIVDYI
+267 EAEIPVAKNIVEYI
-281 NTYEPPTNCTDA
+281 NTYNYSTTIQ
-293 NCPKLTSYCKRESY
+293 PKQLSRRTSYNKRKSNEIHNIGGENVPIVVTNKANNTEIHEDY
-307 IIDTI
+307 TIDNIPNKVLLEVEKIDTS
-312 GGNNAPVVITGTP
+312 T
-325 TTSGQTSSL
+325 L
-334 HEDFTIKTL
+334 ELLKTH
-343 PRYMELN
+343 PE
-350 ADNIDAGKISEIK
+350 
-363 HNPQK
+363 Q
-368 IILLTTEKHDYINT
+368 IIFLTTKEHNFIGTIRLGIEILSKN
-382 VRAAINTLTSQNIH
+382 NIY
-396 NPIIAYKKYNEA
+396 NPIIVTKRYNENNLSL
-408 DITQLQIKS
+408 LQIKS

-436 NTTAQIPAEEI
+436 NENRAISEEEV
-447 CETSYQIL
+447 CETSFQIL
-455 QSSRARFSTTEY
+455 QSTRARFSTTEY
-467 ISCPSCGRTKFN
+467 ISCPSCGRTKFD
-479 LPERVKEVKRATK
+479 LPERVKEVKKATK

-520 GAGFGKVSLFKGKE
+520 GAGFGKVSLYKGKE
-534 CIIKNIPEEEAIEKL
+534 CIVKNIPEGEAIKKL
-549 LEIINKDN
+549 LEIINNN
-557 ITAKKHIDNEK
+557 I

>member
-1 MNNIRRKTRTI
+1 MNSIRRETKSI
-12 TVGGIKIGSDYPVR
+12 TVGSIRIGSEYPIR

-36 DIEQSVLQ
+36 DIEASVSQ
-44 AERCIKAGT
+44 AKRCIEAGA

-65 AENLGIIHE
+65 AENLGIIHN
-74 KLHEKGYTTPLVADI
+74 KLQSDGYTTPLVADI

-111 NFVNSKDGEYT
+111 NFVSSKEGEYS
-122 ENEWNDELQRIKEK
+122 EKEWAEEINKIREK
-136 LFPLLDICKEHDT
+136 LFPLLDICKQHNT

-155 NHGSLSKRIVSRY
+155 NHGSLSKRIVSKY

-180 EFIELCEE
+180 EFIDLCEE
-188 AGFYNLILSIKASNT
+188 AEFYNLILSIKASNT

-217 NASGKNY
+217 EKSGKNY

-240 IKSAVGIGT
+240 IKSASGIGT

-267 EAEIPVAKAIVDYI
+267 EAEIPVAKNIVEYI
-281 NTYEPPTNCTDA
+281 NTYNYSTTIQ
-293 NCPKLTSYCKRESY
+293 PKQLSRRTSYNKRKSNEIHNIGGENVPIVVTNKANNTEIHEDY
-307 IIDTI
+307 TINNIPNKVLLEVEKIDTS
-312 GGNNAPVVITGTP
+312 T
-325 TTSGQTSSL
+325 L
-334 HEDFTIKTL
+334 ELLKTD
-343 PRYMELN
+343 PE
-350 ADNIDAGKISEIK
+350 
-363 HNPQK
+363 Q
-368 IILLTTEKHDYINT
+368 IIFLTTKEHNFIGTIRLGIEILSKN
-382 VRAAINTLTSQNIH
+382 NIY
-396 NPIIAYKKYNEA
+396 NPIIVTKRYNENNLSL
-408 DITQLQIKS
+408 LQIKS

-436 NTTAQIPAEEI
+436 NENIAISEEEV
-447 CETSYQIL
+447 CETSFQIL
-455 QSSRARFSTTEY
+455 QSTRARFSTTEY
-467 ISCPSCGRTKFN
+467 ISCPSCGRTKFD
-479 LPERVKEVKRATK
+479 LPERVKEVKKATK

-520 GAGFGKVSLFKGKE
+520 GAGFGKVSLYKGKE
-534 CIIKNIPEEEAIEKL
+534 CIVKNIPEGEAIKKL
-549 LEIINKDN
+549 LEIINNN
-557 ITAKKHIDNEK
+557 I

>member
-1 MNNIRRKTRTI
+1 MNSIRRETKSI
-12 TVGGIKIGSDYPVR
+12 TVGSIRIGSEYPIR

-36 DIEQSVLQ
+36 DIEASVSQ
-44 AERCIKAGT
+44 AKRCIEAGA

-65 AENLGIIHE
+65 AENLGIIHN
-74 KLHEKGYTTPLVADI
+74 KLQSEGYTTPLVADI

-111 NFVNSKDGEYT
+111 NFVSSKEGEYS
-122 ENEWNDELQRIKEK
+122 EKEWAEEINKIREK
-136 LFPLLDICKEHDT
+136 LFPLLDICKQHNT

-155 NHGSLSKRIVSRY
+155 NHGSLSKRIVSKY

-180 EFIELCEE
+180 EFIDLCEE
-188 AGFYNLILSIKASNT
+188 AEFYNLILSIKASNT

-217 NASGKNY
+217 EKSGKNY

-240 IKSAVGIGT
+240 IKSASGIGT

-267 EAEIPVAKAIVDYI
+267 EAEIPVAKNIVEYI
-281 NTYEPPTNCTDA
+281 NTYNYSTTIQ
-293 NCPKLTSYCKRESY
+293 PKQLSRRTSYNKRKSNEIHNIGGENVPIVVTNKANNTEIHEDY
-307 IIDTI
+307 TIDNIPNKVLLEVEKIDTSTLELLKTHPEQIIFLTTKEHNFI
-312 GGNNAPVVITGTP
+312 G
-325 TTSGQTSSL
+325 
-334 HEDFTIKTL
+334 TIKL
-343 PRYMELN
+343 GIEILSKN
-350 ADNIDAGKISEIK
+350 NI
-363 HNPQK
+363 
-368 IILLTTEKHDYINT
+368 Y
-382 VRAAINTLTSQNIH
+382 
-396 NPIIAYKKYNEA
+396 NPIIVTKRYNENNLSL
-408 DITQLQIKS
+408 LQIKS

-436 NTTAQIPAEEI
+436 NENRAISEEEV
-447 CETSYQIL
+447 CETSFQIL
-455 QSSRARFSTTEY
+455 QSTRARFSTTEY
-467 ISCPSCGRTKFN
+467 ISCPSCGRTKFD
-479 LPERVKEVKRATK
+479 LPERVKEVKKATK

-520 GAGFGKVSLFKGKE
+520 GAGFGKVSLYKGKE
-534 CIIKNIPEEEAIEKL
+534 CIVKNIPEGEAIKKL
-549 LEIINKDN
+549 LEIINNN
-557 ITAKKHIDNEK
+557 I

>member
-1 MNNIRRKTRTI
+1 MNSIRRKTKSI
-12 TVGGIKIGSDYPVR
+12 TVGSIRIGSEYPIR

-36 DIEQSVLQ
+36 DIEASVSQ
-44 AERCIKAGT
+44 AKRCIEAGA

-65 AENLGIIHE
+65 AENLGIIHN
-74 KLHEKGYTTPLVADI
+74 KLQSEGYTTPLVADI

-111 NFVNSKDGEYT
+111 NFVSSKEGEYS
-122 ENEWNDELQRIKEK
+122 EKEWAEEINKIREK
-136 LFPLLDICKEHDT
+136 LFPLLDICKQHNT

-155 NHGSLSKRIVSRY
+155 NHGSLSKRIVSKY

-180 EFIELCEE
+180 EFIDLCEE
-188 AGFYNLILSIKASNT
+188 AEFYNLILSIKASNT

-217 NASGKNY
+217 EKSGKNY

-240 IKSAVGIGT
+240 IKSASGIGT

-267 EAEIPVAKAIVDYI
+267 EAEILVAKNIVEYI
-281 NTYEPPTNCTDA
+281 NTYNYSTTIQ
-293 NCPKLTSYCKRESY
+293 PKQLSRRTSYNKRKSNEIHNIGGENVPIVVTNKANNTEIHEDY
-307 IIDTI
+307 TIDNIPNKVLLEVEKIDTS
-312 GGNNAPVVITGTP
+312 T
-325 TTSGQTSSL
+325 L
-334 HEDFTIKTL
+334 ELLKTD
-343 PRYMELN
+343 PE
-350 ADNIDAGKISEIK
+350 
-363 HNPQK
+363 Q
-368 IILLTTEKHDYINT
+368 IIFLTTKEHNFIGTIRLGIEILSKN
-382 VRAAINTLTSQNIH
+382 NIY
-396 NPIIAYKKYNEA
+396 NPIIVTKRYNENNLSL
-408 DITQLQIKS
+408 LQIKS

-436 NTTAQIPAEEI
+436 NENRAISEEEV
-447 CETSYQIL
+447 CETSFQIL
-455 QSSRARFSTTEY
+455 QSTRARFSTTEY
-467 ISCPSCGRTKFN
+467 ISCPSCGRTKFD
-479 LPERVKEVKRATK
+479 LPERVKEVKKATK

-520 GAGFGKVSLFKGKE
+520 GAGFGKVSLYKGKE
-534 CIIKNIPEEEAIEKL
+534 CIVKNIPEGEAIKKL
-549 LEIINKDN
+549 LEIINNN
-557 ITAKKHIDNEK
+557 I